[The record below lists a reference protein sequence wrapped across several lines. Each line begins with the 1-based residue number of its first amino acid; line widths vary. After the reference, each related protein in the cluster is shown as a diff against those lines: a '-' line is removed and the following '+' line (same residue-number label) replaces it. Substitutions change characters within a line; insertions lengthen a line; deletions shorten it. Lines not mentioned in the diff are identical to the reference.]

1 MVQAISNDLRKRIVK
16 AVEGGLSRN
25 KASKRFD
32 VAVSTVVNL
41 MTHVKETGSIVPK
54 KIGGYC
60 KPKLLVHDG
69 QVRALVTA
77 TPDATVEELVA
88 ALGKLGIATSR
99 SALDWHFGRIGWSFK
114 KNPSRIRARQAGRQG
129 GA

>member
-16 AVEGGLSRN
+16 AVDGGLSRN

-60 KPKLLVHDG
+60 KPELLAHDK
-69 QVRALVTA
+69 QVRDLVTA
-77 TPDATVEELVA
+77 TPDATLAELVE
-88 ALGKLGIATSR
+88 ALGSLGILTSR
-99 SALDWHFGRIGWSFK
+99 SALDRHFGRISWSFK
-114 KNPSRIRARQAGRQG
+114 KNSTCIRARQAGRQG
-129 GA
+129 GP

>member
-41 MTHVKETGSIVPK
+41 MNHVKETGSIVPK

-77 TPDATVEELVA
+77 TPDATLEELVA

-99 SALDWHFGRIGWSFK
+99 SALDRHFGRIGWSFK

>member
-41 MTHVKETGSIVPK
+41 MTHVKETGSIAPK
-54 KIGGYC
+54 KIGGHC

-69 QVRALVTA
+69 EVRALVKA
-77 TPDATVEELVA
+77 TPDATLEELVA
-88 ALGKLGIATSR
+88 ALGKLGIVTSR
-99 SALDWHFGRIGWSFK
+99 SALDRHFSRIGWSFK
-114 KNPSRIRARQAGRQG
+114 KNSSRIRTRQG
-129 GA
+129 RRQGSA

>member
-41 MTHVKETGSIVPK
+41 MNHVKETGSIVPK
-54 KIGGYC
+54 KIGGYTNLH
-60 KPKLLVHDG
+60 K
-69 QVRALVTA
+69 
-77 TPDATVEELVA
+77 
-88 ALGKLGIATSR
+88 
-99 SALDWHFGRIGWSFK
+99 F
-114 KNPSRIRARQAGRQG
+114 
-129 GA
+129 

>member
-41 MTHVKETGSIVPK
+41 MNHVKETGSIAPK

-60 KPKLLVHDG
+60 KPKLLAHESD
-69 QVRALVTA
+69 VRALVTA
-77 TPDATVEELVA
+77 TPDATLA
-88 ALGKLGIATSR
+88 
-99 SALDWHFGRIGWSFK
+99 
-114 KNPSRIRARQAGRQG
+114 
-129 GA
+129 